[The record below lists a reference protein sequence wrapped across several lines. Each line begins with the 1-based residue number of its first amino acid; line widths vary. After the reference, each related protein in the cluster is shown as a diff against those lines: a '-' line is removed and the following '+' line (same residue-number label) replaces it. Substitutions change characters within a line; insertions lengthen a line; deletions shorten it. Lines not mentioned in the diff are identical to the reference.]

1 MLPKTTCSSCLK
13 GFMAEKYLM
22 WDFGRTLS
30 NHGWVWSNSLAGA
43 INRAHSEKNL
53 SGEIIKSLITKGFP
67 WHTPDIG
74 HDHIKTTDA
83 WWLELM
89 KPVFIRVFEA
99 LEITESEFEN
109 LIQATRQECLEPR
122 HWTLYQ
128 GVIPMLEKLTALG
141 WKHVILSNHYPE
153 LESVIEKL
161 EIRHFFEHVFTS
173 GIVGFE
179 KPNPRFFEYALER
192 IGAENQIIMIGDN
205 PDHDIEG
212 AAQFGIPGIL
222 VRDGK
227 NGAREWVL
235 DNLVTTNLLELLI

>member
-1 MLPKTTCSSCLK
+1 
-13 GFMAEKYLM
+13 MANKYLM
-22 WDFGRTLS
+22 WDFGHTLS
-30 NHGWVWSNSLAGA
+30 NHGWVWSNSLAQA
-43 INRAHSEKNL
+43 INQAHPKKNL
-53 SGEIIKSLITKGFP
+53 SGEIIKPLVAKGFP
-67 WHTPDIG
+67 WHTPEIA
-74 HDHIKTTDA
+74 HDHIKTADA

-89 KPVFIRVFEA
+89 KPVFVRVFEA
-99 LEITESEFEN
+99 IKIPESEFED
-109 LIQATRQECLEPR
+109 LIQATRQECLDPNR
-122 HWTLYQ
+122 WKLYED
-128 GVIPMLEKLTALG
+128 VIPTLEKLSELG

-153 LESVIEKL
+153 LEGVIEKL

-179 KPNPRFFEYALER
+179 KPNPRFFDYALSR

-222 VRDGK
+222 VRDTE

-235 DNLVTTNLLELLI
+235 DDLVASSLLELLT

>member
-1 MLPKTTCSSCLK
+1 
-13 GFMAEKYLM
+13 MAEKYLL

-30 NHGWVWSNSLAGA
+30 NHGWVWSNSLAQA
-43 INRAHSEKNL
+43 INQAHPEKKL
-53 SGEIIKSLITKGFP
+53 SGEIIKPLVAKGFP
-67 WHTPDIG
+67 WHTPEIA
-74 HDHIKTTDA
+74 HDHIKTADA

-89 KPVFIRVFEA
+89 KPVFVRVFEA
-99 LEITESEFEN
+99 LSIPESEFEV
-109 LIQATRQECLEPR
+109 LIQATRQECLDPKR
-122 HWTLYQ
+122 WTLYED
-128 GVIPMLEKLTALG
+128 VIPTLEKLSELG

-179 KPNPRFFEYALER
+179 KPNPRFFDVALSS

-205 PDHDIEG
+205 PEHDIEG

-222 VRDGK
+222 VRDTE

-235 DNLVTTNLLELLI
+235 DDLVTNNLLELLT